1 LRPRPFEYYAPSS
14 IGEVLN
20 LLNSEQ
26 EAKILAGGQSLVTLM
41 KLHLASPKT
50 LIDINGIPELSE
62 IREERGTI
70 TIGALTRHDQIAK
83 SHIIRE
89 KCLLVAEAAGQIA
102 DQQVRNRGTIG
113 GSLAHADPTA
123 DLPTACTAVGATVV
137 AISVEGSREIKS
149 DDFFR
154 DYFTTSLRQDE
165 VLREVRIPVSPP
177 RTGGAYVKLTKG
189 HNDFAVVSVAAQIS
203 LDGNRVCTD
212 ASVVL
217 GGVAP
222 TPRHAVETE
231 RYLAGRKLG
240 EEAIKEGSQ
249 RAAEGL
255 RPPSDIRASSEYR
268 VEMSRVLAERALKEC
283 MNRASGGV

>member
-1 LRPRPFEYYAPSS
+1 LRPRPFAYYAPSS
-14 IGEVLN
+14 MSEVLN
-20 LLNSEQ
+20 LLKSEE

-50 LIDINGIPELSE
+50 LIDINRIPELSQ
-62 IREERGTI
+62 IQEERGTI
-70 TIGALTRHDQIAK
+70 MIGALARHDQIAR
-83 SHIIRE
+83 SRVIRE

-123 DLPTACTAVGATVV
+123 DLPTACTAVGATLVV
-137 AISVEGSREIKS
+137 MSLEGAREIKS
-149 DDFFR
+149 ADFFR
-154 DYFTTSLRQDE
+154 GYFTTSLRQDE
-165 VLREVRIPVSPP
+165 VLREVRIPVPPP

-203 LDGNRVCTD
+203 LDSNRACTS

-222 TPRHAVETE
+222 IPRHAVETE
-231 RYLAGRKLG
+231 RYLAGQTLG
-240 EEAIKEGSQ
+240 EEAIREGSQ

-268 VEMSRVLAERALKEC
+268 VEMSRVLAEKALKEC
-283 MNRASGGV
+283 VNRASGGV